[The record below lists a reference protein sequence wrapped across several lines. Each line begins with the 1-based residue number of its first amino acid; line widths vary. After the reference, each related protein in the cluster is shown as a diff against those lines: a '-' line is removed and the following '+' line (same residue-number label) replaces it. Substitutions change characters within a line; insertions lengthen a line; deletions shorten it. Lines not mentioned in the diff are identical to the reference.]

1 MSASALATSVRT
13 TMPPLMTAS
22 ILWDGKQRFF
32 ARMQLHIEGRQQGC
46 GARIVAHEQNDI
58 DQLVRSEQRLC
69 IGESCRVHLVVAPDL
84 AAKRDDRRV
93 ALVQAAGAAAMLDG

>member
-1 MSASALATSVRT
+1 MSASALATTVRT

-22 ILWDGKQRFF
+22 ILWDGKQRSF
-32 ARMQLHIEGRQQGC
+32 ARMQLHIEGRQQGR

-69 IGESCRVHLVVAPDL
+69 IGESCRVHLALEADVAAML
-84 AAKRDDRRV
+84 DDRRV
-93 ALVQAAGAAAMLDG
+93 VLAAATGPAAV